1 MGSLVRWENPA
12 QSYDNRGGRA
22 FDQARDQGKR
32 GKMILNWTDPGK
44 RILEEIADPAMSEE
58 DIIIDYVALI
68 ILTDGKPDPRIDVA
82 KINTAIVNRWS
93 KTARDRIKKEAW
105 KRVISFDSEDGK

>member
-1 MGSLVRWENPA
+1 M
-12 QSYDNRGGRA
+12 
-22 FDQARDQGKR
+22 
-32 GKMILNWTDPGK
+32 NWTDPEK
-44 RILEEIADPAMSEE
+44 QILAEIADPAMRAK
-58 DIIIDYVALI
+58 DIIIDYAALI

-105 KRVISFDSEDGK
+105 KRVISFDSEEGK